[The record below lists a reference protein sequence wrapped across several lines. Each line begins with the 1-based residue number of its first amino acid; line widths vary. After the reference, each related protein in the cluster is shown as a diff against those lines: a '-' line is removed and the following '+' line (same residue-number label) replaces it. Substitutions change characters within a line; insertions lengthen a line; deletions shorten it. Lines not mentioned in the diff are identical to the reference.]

1 MYSDRRDGGEGGGGE
16 EGKEEEKE
24 GMSDWDQAK
33 LEQVVKTKHGAE
45 GVKTTKTEIVCKFF
59 LDAIEKEQYGWFWI
73 CPSGGDT
80 CKYRHALP
88 PGYVFKS
95 KAQREAELQAKLEAE
110 ANAGDITESI
120 EEQRAK
126 LPSTGLTPVTA
137 ETFTKWKA
145 ERDARKAA
153 EKVARQEEEAKK
165 GASGMG
171 RDFKVLSG
179 RTLFAMNADLFQDD
193 ENADADVYSD
203 DGGQEEGEGQD
214 GAGAAGELPVGD
226 ADAFLEG
233 DDDLDDL
240 EDDDEEE
247 EEDEG
252 EEEDGEGGEGEEE
265 GEEE

>member
-1 MYSDRRDGGEGGGGE
+1 MLTDTPPASLPPSHEC
-16 EGKEEEKE
+16 
-24 GMSDWDQAK
+24 
-33 LEQVVKTKHGAE
+33 LQVVKTKHGAE
-45 GVKTTKTEIVCKFF
+45 AGKSTKTEIVCKFF

-73 CPSGGDT
+73 CPAGGDA

-95 KAQREAELQAKLEAE
+95 KAQREAELQAKLDAE

-137 ETFTKWKA
+137 ETFSKWKA

-165 GASGMG
+165 GSSGMG

-179 RTLFAMNADLFQDD
+179 RTLFAMNAELFQDD

-203 DGGQEEGEGQD
+203 DGGQEEGDGEGAE
-214 GAGAAGELPVGD
+214 GAGAAAELPVGD

-240 EDDDEEE
+240 DDDDEEE
-247 EEDEG
+247 EEDE
-252 EEEDGEGGEGEEE
+252 EGEGGGEED
-265 GEEE
+265 EEAAEEAQEE